1 MLYIN
6 GYIFKLFIHVIYSSC
21 LFMLYI
27 QAVYSCYIF
36 KLFIHSYGFKG
47 KTKEQNQYQY
57 VSCMWDHD
65 TLDMLIFI
73 KNQYRSHL
81 PDVVVNSTIDQ
92 SAMFILCSVQHTSLV
107 AIIPNTLQKNSA
119 ALHRTSLCALNL
131 CLDSTTNT
139 TSVCCGFS
147 RVFCHS
153 SMKVDVSTTISGA
166 FSAESYT
173 RN

>member
-1 MLYIN
+1 M
-6 GYIFKLFIHVIYSSC
+6 FIHVIYSRC
-21 LFMLYI
+21 LFIVIYSREKQRTESVSILLLYVRPWRMRYVNI
-27 QAVYSCYIF
+27 YS
-36 KLFIHSYGFKG
+36 
-47 KTKEQNQYQY
+47 
-57 VSCMWDHD
+57 
-65 TLDMLIFI
+65 
-73 KNQYRSHL
+73 NQYRSSETLL
-81 PDVVVNSTIDQ
+81 PDVVVNLTIDQ
-92 SAMFILCSVQHTSLV
+92 SGMPILSSQHTSSV

-131 CLDSTTNT
+131 CVDSTTNT